1 MLVLQIC
8 GFPLEGADFPGR
20 GHLLL
25 AKEANRLRKSIRII
39 VKTTRRNQVMDLM
52 LQRLVRF
59 GKKRKVNLPLAL
71 LCVLFLYAVSAIGD
85 CVERL
90 AKALRGKPA
99 RRLAAAALS
108 LCLVFHFAPVT
119 ALADVPDASTT
130 PGIQGGVLHNDVR
143 RCTGHIRKQD
153 MRACPR

>member
-1 MLVLQIC
+1 
-8 GFPLEGADFPGR
+8 
-20 GHLLL
+20 
-25 AKEANRLRKSIRII
+25 
-39 VKTTRRNQVMDLM
+39 MDLM

-71 LCVLFLYAVSAIGD
+71 ICVLFLYAVSVMGD
-85 CVERL
+85 CAERL
-90 AKALRGKPA
+90 GKALRGKPA

-130 PGIQGGVLHNDVR
+130 PEIQGGGIMRRRSPVHWTHPQAGYAGMPTMKNAVISKPWRALPVLIKTRTAVIAAPLSEAA
-143 RCTGHIRKQD
+143 T
-153 MRACPR
+153 MRTVTTPR

>member
-1 MLVLQIC
+1 
-8 GFPLEGADFPGR
+8 
-20 GHLLL
+20 
-25 AKEANRLRKSIRII
+25 
-39 VKTTRRNQVMDLM
+39 MDLM